1 MSTTSGVTLENIVLT
16 VDSGASD
23 TVLPPHMLD
32 LIAFAHTEKTGQEY
46 EVANGESVYNLGER
60 RCLMRLQEKS
70 KDELE
75 ICFQV
80 VEDVQKPLLAVSAM
94 VRQGHQVVF
103 SDQPH
108 IKLSNGTEIPL
119 RHKNGTYEL
128 DIWVK
133 NPGFARQSRP

>member
-1 MSTTSGVTLENIVLT
+1 M
-16 VDSGASD
+16 
-23 TVLPPHMLD
+23 
-32 LIAFAHTEKTGQEY
+32 
-46 EVANGESVYNLGER
+46 YNLGER

-80 VEDVQKPLLAVSAM
+80 VEDVQKPLLAVSA
-94 VRQGHQVVF
+94 HLVVF
-103 SDQPH
+103 SEQPH

-119 RHKNGTYEL
+119 RYKNGTYEL

-133 NPGFARQSRP
+133 NQAFARQSRP